1 MPFLLPVYPKLD
13 TSAWQKVPPL
23 LRYSLTVTQV
33 ELAILSLSFF
43 FFVFFLNH
51 VVLLHLLWHL
61 EVNEFGFLGLV
72 LFDLNSLHNDWHMLN
87 N

>member
-13 TSAWQKVPPL
+13 TLAWQKVPPL

-43 FFVFFLNH
+43 LNQ

-72 LFDLNSLHNDWHMLN
+72 LFDLSSLHNDWHMLN